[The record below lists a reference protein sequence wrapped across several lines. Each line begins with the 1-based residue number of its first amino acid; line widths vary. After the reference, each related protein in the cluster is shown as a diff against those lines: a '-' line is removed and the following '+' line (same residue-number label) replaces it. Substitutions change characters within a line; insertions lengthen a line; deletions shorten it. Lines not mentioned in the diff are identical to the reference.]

1 MSRIRKRKN
10 INKAKIR
17 NLIIVLIIAIFM
29 FSIYKFNFLTKSEVT
44 LTTPIN
50 FVELGTGNAM
60 NVDIELFQDEN
71 ENYYIIL
78 PETVN
83 GFFAQKY
90 YVDKNFIPENSDKN
104 ENTTVQPENITV
116 EEAPI
121 EIEVEKPTNSA
132 SIENQVTT
140 DKNNQTSTVNQNII
154 DENNTSNTVV
164 NELSTSKEEKANL
177 PVTAQADSL
186 FDLAKAATSGENI
199 LESVD
204 DKKVP
209 NTDLENPGDSS
220 NSSDGSTQNQG
231 EQSNNTNQ
239 VTQDSNQ
246 NQGVAGDN
254 TSNDVVESP
263 SKDEEING
271 TQENEQDNQNNNT
284 VPENNGIHTT
294 PNQSQSDSETS
305 QTSTESENSQNS
317 NENTTNTNTTLE
329 NNDADLN
336 TLSVGERLY
345 LTKEDVESGNYSI
358 EVEYQTVE
366 INNLKLYKQEL
377 KADLGE
383 ALVKLTGFIPA
394 GYYLNVTP
402 EDINAITELKA
413 DTEELK
419 DSEVLL
425 AYDIKIL
432 NGDKEYQPVDYFQTV
447 NVEITSA
454 VQLAGKIDNKPVE
467 VVHIAEDTEKNEIR
481 FEKISLAEKQTDK
494 IEFITNEFS
503 TYAVLAYSAIQDE
516 YVNVY
521 DYDSDYNY
529 YMGKNYTDNMAGTNQ
544 NKYTDDNLAKV
555 TINYYGYDYS
565 KNINESRTFNITPTW
580 SAGRATTS
588 GRYRMYPITINAS
601 SNNPIIDDN
610 KNWQMSFVIP
620 QAAANSFD
628 LARTQQENNGIS
640 ISYDTNTRQM
650 TLSGNNWDSWTKDSY
665 QSYTYTLDLA
675 FTGNVTISNVEG
687 RSLTA
692 TEKNLIGYV
701 SADQNER
708 QSLFIY
714 TKCIPVTNGQISIDL
729 IDNPYIDRPAG
740 FGFDGWIT
748 NEVKADGSNKYTIS
762 TDSNTYAQTLTATL
776 NDIKNANGQYEI
788 NLYANWKEA
797 NIVFLNTNSGNDNNS
812 GTSVNEAVRSWNTAT
827 NILSR
832 NEKRASNASS
842 RELNILVFVNGSI
855 TAGTSGRRLGRKF

>member
-1 MSRIRKRKN
+1 MSRIRRRKN

-90 YVDKNFIPENSDKN
+90 YVDKNFIPEISDKN
-104 ENTTVQPENITV
+104 ENTTVQPENTAV
-116 EEAPI
+116 EEVPI

-132 SIENQVTT
+132 SLENQVTT
-140 DKNNQTSTVNQNII
+140 DKNNQTNTVNQNII

-164 NELSTSKEEKANL
+164 NEPSTSQEEKTNL

-199 LESVD
+199 LESPD
-204 DKKVP
+204 DKEVP
-209 NTDLENPGDSS
+209 NTNLENPGGSS

-239 VTQDSNQ
+239 GIQNDNQ
-246 NQGVAGDN
+246 SQGVPGDSTN
-254 TSNDVVESP
+254 ENNGVVEDI
-263 SKDEEING
+263 SKNEETNG
-271 TQENEQDNQNNNT
+271 AQENGQANQNNNT
-284 VPENNGIHTT
+284 VPENDSATTT
-294 PNQSQSDSETS
+294 PNQPQSDSETP
-305 QTSTESENSQNS
+305 QTSAENKNL
-317 NENTTNTNTTLE
+317 NENTTNENTTIESE

-336 TLSVGERLY
+336 TLSVGERVY

-432 NGDKEYQPVDYFQTV
+432 KGDKEYQPVDYFQTV

-454 VQLAGKIDNKPVE
+454 VQLAGKIDDKPVE

-544 NKYTDDNLAKV
+544 NKYTDDNLAKI
-555 TINYYGYDYS
+555 TINYYSYDYS

-588 GRYRMYPITINAS
+588 GRYRIYPITINAS

-714 TKCIPVTNGQISIDL
+714 TKCIPITNGQISIDL

-776 NDIKNANGQYEI
+776 NDIKNANGEYEI

-842 RELNILVFVNGSI
+842 RELNILVFVSGSI
-855 TAGTSGRRLGRKF
+855 TAGTDGRRLGN

>member
-1 MSRIRKRKN
+1 MSRIRRRKN

-90 YVDKNFIPENSDKN
+90 YVDKNFIPEISDKN
-104 ENTTVQPENITV
+104 ENTTVQPENTAV
-116 EEAPI
+116 EEVPI

-132 SIENQVTT
+132 SLENQVTT
-140 DKNNQTSTVNQNII
+140 DKNNQTNTVNQNII

-164 NELSTSKEEKANL
+164 NEPSTSQEEKTNL

-199 LESVD
+199 LESPD
-204 DKKVP
+204 DKEVP
-209 NTDLENPGDSS
+209 NTNLENPGGSS

-239 VTQDSNQ
+239 GIQNDNQ
-246 NQGVAGDN
+246 SQGVPGDSTN
-254 TSNDVVESP
+254 ENNGVVEDI
-263 SKDEEING
+263 SKNEETNG
-271 TQENEQDNQNNNT
+271 AQENGQANQNNNT
-284 VPENNGIHTT
+284 VPENDSATTT
-294 PNQSQSDSETS
+294 PNQPQSDSETP
-305 QTSTESENSQNS
+305 QTSAENKNL
-317 NENTTNTNTTLE
+317 NENTTNENTTIESE
-329 NNDADLN
+329 NDDANLN
-336 TLSVGERLY
+336 TLSVGERVY

-432 NGDKEYQPVDYFQTV
+432 KGDKEYQPVDYFQTV

-454 VQLAGKIDNKPVE
+454 VQLAGKIDDKPVE

-555 TINYYGYDYS
+555 TINYYSYDYS

-588 GRYRMYPITINAS
+588 GRYRIYPITINAS

-714 TKCIPVTNGQISIDL
+714 TKCIPITNGQISIDL

-748 NEVKADGSNKYTIS
+748 NEVKADGSNKYTIN

-776 NDIKNANGQYEI
+776 NDIKNANGEYEI

-842 RELNILVFVNGSI
+842 RELNILVFVSGSI
-855 TAGTSGRRLGRKF
+855 TAGTDGRRLGN